1 MMSEMVFA
9 LSRAEGPFDD
19 NHCFSTF
26 LFAHLVHMSSTIEQ
40 KVINDGKNSKGGRVP
55 SQIKFSTQLLV
66 MCISYNR

>member
-40 KVINDGKNSKGGRVP
+40 KVINDGKNSKGGEGTP
-55 SQIKFSTQLLV
+55 SNKIQHSVTSHV
-66 MCISYNR
+66 Y